1 MMIGKSITGGLS
13 LYLIGGIVFL
23 IIYYCY
29 IKKKEF
35 SMYRRII
42 FILFYIYMVIVIEKT
57 CMPIPINDTQI
68 EMWREGFSEFHNLDQ
83 YNLIPLLD
91 FGNSLWRRNMI
102 LNIVMFMPFGFL
114 WPLLRGKFCWKYL
127 WISSLTFSSLIELYQ
142 FGMTLFI
149 GVPLWY
155 ADINDLIANVLGG
168 LIGYFLFTLV
178 ASFLFQRISNKDI
191 YGKAYKKRVK

>member
-1 MMIGKSITGGLS
+1 MIGKSITGGPS
-13 LYLIGGIVFL
+13 LYLIGGIIFL
-23 IIYYCY
+23 VIYYCY

-57 CMPIPINDTQI
+57 CMPIPINHTQI

-91 FGNSLWRRNMI
+91 FGNSLWIRNMF
-102 LNIVMFMPFGFL
+102 LNILMFIPFGFL
-114 WPLLRGKFCWKYL
+114 WPLLTGKLCWRYL
-127 WISSLTFSSLIELYQ
+127 WISTLSFSFLIELYQ
-142 FGMTLFI
+142 LGMTLFI

-168 LIGYFLFTLV
+168 LIGYFLCTLV
-178 ASFLFQRISNKDI
+178 APFLFQRVSKKDI
-191 YGKAYKKRVK
+191 YGKAYKERVK